1 MRGDYYYITV
11 CGVTG
16 KTFVM
21 NKDKDKG
28 HYLFA
33 LLLW

>member
-21 NKDKDKG
+21 NKDKG